1 MIVWWDPGK
10 IMAEYRASSQSATDL
25 FPVICIDAQGIKVK
39 IPNWIEDLLFKE
51 LGAKH
56 QPSGR
61 NRDFDNNLDA
71 DEASIQTYLGT
82 YFPRSLAESFTIFDS
97 LLSEE
102 SYASHLSGE
111 GTIDICSVGTGT
123 GGDLLGLILALEKRL
138 PRKAVIRIISI
149 EGNAGAHERA
159 CRIIASAQGR
169 LGSTIEPSFTNYVFR
184 GPKPFE
190 NISSLMP
197 SKSVAFDFV
206 ISSKMLNELDGAK
219 VSERPYEEFC
229 EAFTAMLKPCG
240 ALMVLDVTSPNS
252 ANGQWTP
259 EVLNGQVNGFL
270 KKNQGFKTILPL
282 LCNSFEEQ
290 CERQCYTQ
298 NRIYVTYRNIS
309 NECSKICYRVIGPRD
324 FVKSIDRSGALW
336 ECPITKNNMEH
347 CEEFAGR
354 QRSEA

>member
-1 MIVWWDPGK
+1 MTKSRITTSHP
-10 IMAEYRASSQSATDL
+10 SSNS
-25 FPVICIDAQGIKVK
+25 FPTICVDAQGIKVR
-39 IPNWIEDLLFKE
+39 IPQWIENLLFEE
-51 LGAKH
+51 LGANH

-82 YFPRSLAESFTIFDS
+82 YFPRSLAESFTVFDS

-102 SYASHLSGE
+102 SYAASLSDE
-111 GTIDICSVGTGT
+111 ETIDICSIGTGT

-138 PRKAVIRIISI
+138 PQKAVIRITSI
-149 EGNAGAHERA
+149 EGNAKAHEKARQ
-159 CRIIASAQGR
+159 IIASAQDR
-169 LGSTIEPSFTNYVFR
+169 LSSSIKASFVNYIFE
-184 GPKPFE
+184 GPRPFE
-190 NISSLMP
+190 DISSFVP
-197 SKSVAFDFV
+197 SSNASFDFV

-229 EAFTAMLKPCG
+229 EAFTTVLKPRG
-240 ALMVLDVTSPNS
+240 ALMVLDVTSPNG

-259 EVLNGQVNGFL
+259 EALNGQVNSFL
-270 KKNQGFKTILPL
+270 NKNQGFKTIFPL

-298 NRIYVTYRNIS
+298 NPIYVTYRNIS

-324 FVKSIDRSGALW
+324 FVKSIDRTRALW
-336 ECPITKNNMEH
+336 ECPITKNNEKH
-347 CEEFAGR
+347 CWKFSGG